1 MWTFCG
7 GVYPKLM
14 PSRDVRILKDWRDL
28 HRKADQIYKDL
39 NEAYRN
45 IYYQRVLLPIEL
57 QFNLNDLYISGTSC

>member
-1 MWTFCG
+1 
-7 GVYPKLM
+7 M

-28 HRKADQIYKDL
+28 HRKAVQIYKDL
-39 NEAYRN
+39 NEVYRN